1 MCVDGVH
8 SGTVEGRWPAK
19 ALQATVMWTIVCVT
33 LWLDPVAGYGMRSLI
48 VLLFL
53 QPDDWLGVSMT
64 ASPRVGQRAASN
76 PPVKADAARTGKPV
90 ELRLRPYSVEERVF
104 VNIKLVWEVW
114 HNRAPLSSH
123 STISFQNV
131 SVGRVC
137 LASMD
142 GPCV

>member
-1 MCVDGVH
+1 MRH
-8 SGTVEGRWPAK
+8 SLVVPIRRVP
-19 ALQATVMWTIVCVT
+19 
-33 LWLDPVAGYGMRSLI
+33 S

-90 ELRLRPYSVEERVF
+90 ELRLRPYSVEERVS

-114 HNRAPLSSH
+114 HNRGPLSIRYHQSVQIVNIGRGV
-123 STISFQNV
+123 STVN
-131 SVGRVC
+131 GRAIC
-137 LASMD
+137 LDAL
-142 GPCV
+142 GHGWFTLCG